1 MKHFVAAQIFGVDKL
16 GVEIYNIFKGVF
28 MADVEFKLK
37 NRISSTGAVQ
47 QADFDNVDGKIS
59 YKVAAEF
66 DDLVSI
72 DLVNGRAVFCEDIFN
87 LIASSKSDIKDL
99 FSDVVAGG
107 RVVDIKNVEM
117 TSSLDLTITFETA
130 GGEKY
135 DFKLAPYGVMIKKSD
150 EAWSEDSV
158 VFPLNFPAYLSFGK
172 DFLSQVQ
179 VGGSSTTPP
188 LSIIVNEK
196 SGCISTEVL
205 KGLAKIG
212 AEGLTIVEASGLTR
226 SSPTGNVVKGGSKT
240 KNVMLVSLSGAVYV
254 ATGKGLK
261 RIEKMMHKHVEK
273 NQNNVVLLLGKKAA
287 LAFRLDDEQFNVLN
301 EVGHSSEISSD
312 AELFGVLPVPRFP
325 SPIETGKQQGLR
337 VGSSVTA
344 IIEP

>member
-37 NRISSTGAVQ
+37 NRISPTGAVQ
-47 QADFDNVDGKIS
+47 QADFDNDNGKIS

-72 DLVNGRAVFCEDIFN
+72 DLMRGRAVFCEDIFN
-87 LIASSKSDIKDL
+87 LIASSRPDIEAL
-99 FSDVVAGG
+99 FSRVVAGG

-117 TSSLDLTITFETA
+117 TSSLDLTITFKA

-158 VFPLNFPAYLSFGK
+158 VFPLNFPAYLSFGA
-172 DFLSQVQ
+172 DFLSRVQ

-196 SGCISTEVL
+196 SGCISPEVL
-205 KGLAKIG
+205 KGLRLKKIG
-212 AEGLTIVEASGLTR
+212 AKELTIVKASGLKR
-226 SSPTGNVVKGGSKT
+226 RNSEVVKGET

-261 RIEKMMHKHVEK
+261 RIEKMMHTHVGK
-273 NQNNVVLLLGKKAA
+273 NQNNVVLLLDKKAA
-287 LAFRLDDEQFNVLN
+287 LAFRLDDEQFDVL
-301 EVGHSSEISSD
+301 EDKVGHSSEISSD
-312 AELFGVLPVPRFP
+312 AELFGVLPVPKSP
-325 SPIETGKQQGLR
+325 SRSESGKQQGLR